1 MLPEKTTLT
10 LEDIESQAA
19 LELPERDM
27 LSLVTIVALN
37 GVITTINVV
46 NNDVAA
52 QVCAQALTNA
62 SVQSCTVSQH

>member
-1 MLPEKTTLT
+1 MATKPMLTPSEI
-10 LEDIESQAA
+10 DSQFA

-37 GVITTINVV
+37 GVVTTVNVI

-52 QVCAQALTNA
+52 QVCAQALA
-62 SVQSCTVSQH
+62 SQSAQSCFVDQS